1 METPPMHRALL
12 AVPLIASLLFPALW
26 NLLQKE
32 GPGWDPNGAQQK
44 AGPGLDPNGFV
55 APTTTPSEAGPGLD
69 PSGHS

>member
-1 METPPMHRALL
+1 MHRALL

-32 GPGWDPNGAQQK
+32 GPGWDPS
-44 AGPGLDPNGFV
+44 GLA
-55 APTTTPSEAGPGLD
+55 APTPPSEAGPGWD